1 MTKVGFGTLN
11 WVVLLVYLVAMLGV
25 GVYFTK
31 KASKNT
37 DAFFKAK
44 SSIPAWAAGFS
55 IYATTLSAITFM
67 STPEQSFLNDW
78 AYSVGNLSI
87 FLIIPIL
94 IKYYVPF
101 FRKLKVTTAYEY
113 LEERFSPVMRVIGS
127 LLFILYHIGR
137 VAIVIYLPIIAIT
150 SVSNI
155 NPILIA
161 CVVGGL
167 CIIYTFLGGIEGVIW
182 SDVIQGMLLLGGALL
197 IIIVG
202 IVSIKGGFGTVVSD
216 AVSGDKFFSV
226 KDWNPGDL
234 TKFIPLIFAGQF
246 FNTLYQYTG
255 SQDVVQRYQ
264 TTATQKETN
273 KSLWTNGFL
282 ALITIPLFFG
292 MGTVLFSFYKNVG
305 TLPHGFNTSAIVPY
319 FVVTRIPAGI
329 AGLVIAAIFAAAQS
343 TIASSLNAISSCVV
357 TDFKQRF
364 FNHRLKSISDVT
376 LARIII
382 IVTGLFGL
390 GMSIYL
396 LIGNASK
403 TWDLFLTVT
412 GLFGVPIAGIFA
424 AGIFTKRSNT
434 FGAVLGLIL
443 SVIAT
448 VFVQQNSDSSLIVA
462 TVAFITS
469 FIFTYLISFFAPKKY
484 VHNVVGLTASTVKE
498 TYVKS

>member
-264 TTATQKETN
+264 TTATQKET
-273 KSLWTNGFL
+273 
-282 ALITIPLFFG
+282 LFE
-292 MGTVLFSFYKNVG
+292 VS
-305 TLPHGFNTSAIVPY
+305 HD
-319 FVVTRIPAGI
+319 TRRDGI
-329 AGLVIAAIFAAAQS
+329 Q
-343 TIASSLNAISSCVV
+343 T
-357 TDFKQRF
+357 
-364 FNHRLKSISDVT
+364 
-376 LARIII
+376 
-382 IVTGLFGL
+382 
-390 GMSIYL
+390 
-396 LIGNASK
+396 
-403 TWDLFLTVT
+403 
-412 GLFGVPIAGIFA
+412 
-424 AGIFTKRSNT
+424 
-434 FGAVLGLIL
+434 
-443 SVIAT
+443 
-448 VFVQQNSDSSLIVA
+448 
-462 TVAFITS
+462 
-469 FIFTYLISFFAPKKY
+469 
-484 VHNVVGLTASTVKE
+484 
-498 TYVKS
+498 